1 MPALACHPAA
11 LDAAFDTA
19 PAPFHVQAS
28 AWRAGAAGLHLRYA
42 VHCPPQALRCPPPAA
57 HCAAAPQDGLWQ
69 RTCLEAFVCARES
82 GDPGESGEP
91 GDPDEFDYRE
101 FNFSPDGRWAG
112 YAFCAPRQRDA
123 GWREW
128 ERRAAP
134 AQWRCA
140 WQADS
145 PDGALPGRVLTL
157 HAFIADVGLPA
168 QAVWQV
174 GLCAVLQ
181 AADERL
187 SYWALRHPRPVP
199 DFHDRRGWPLALPPA
214 VPF

>member
-1 MPALACHPAA
+1 MPALACHPAT
-11 LDAAFDTA
+11 LDAA
-19 PAPFHVQAS
+19 PAAFIQVQAS

-82 GDPGESGEP
+82 GESGEP
-91 GDPDEFDYRE
+91 GEFDYRE

-112 YAFCAPRQRDA
+112 YAFGAPRQRDA
-123 GWREW
+123 ARREW

-140 WQADS
+140 WQADP

-199 DFHDRRGWPLALPPA
+199 DFHDRRGWSLALPPA
-214 VPF
+214 IPF